1 LLDRKITE
9 LKEDNM
15 VLFTILVLV
24 TLFLFK
30 IFFVVVPM
38 RESYVVERLGKFR
51 TVFDPGLHLI
61 IPFFDRIAYRH
72 EIREQVYDIPAQH
85 CITKDNIQ
93 VEIDGLVYLKV
104 MDPKLASYGIG
115 DYRNAAINLAQTT
128 MRSEVGKLS
137 LGEIFS
143 ERETL
148 NSTIVRE
155 IDRASES
162 WGIKMY
168 RYEVANIAPSAHVVT
183 TLEKQM
189 VAERDRRADITLAT
203 AQKEAKINMSE
214 GERQEAINHSI
225 GERQRRINIA
235 EGKAQE
241 ISLLAERKRKVLP
254 WWLKPLIN
262 QVVIKPLKCVWSISL
277 LMNWVRFW
285 TAQTFLYYQVKWH
298 ASKASLKVWIKS
310 LRRSKTKEY

>member
-1 LLDRKITE
+1 
-9 LKEDNM
+9 M
-15 VLFTILVLV
+15 VIFTILVLV
-24 TLFLFK
+24 ALFLFK
-30 IFFVVVPM
+30 VFLVVVPM
-38 RESYVVERLGKFR
+38 RESFVIERLGKFR
-51 TVFDPGLHLI
+51 TVYQPGLNLI

-72 EIREQVYDIPAQH
+72 EMREQVFDIPAQH

-93 VEIDGLVYLKV
+93 VEIDGLIYMRV

-137 LGEIFS
+137 LGGIFA

-148 NSTIVRE
+148 NETIVRE

-168 RYEVANIAPSAHVVT
+168 RYEVANIAPSSHVVT

-203 AQKEAKINMSE
+203 AEKEAKINMSE
-214 GERQEAINHSI
+214 GERQEAINHSL

-235 EGKAQE
+235 EGKAKE
-241 ISLLAERKRKVLP
+241 ISLLAEAQAKGIAMVAEAINKPGGNKAIKMRLVDQFVDELGKILDGSDISVLP
-254 WWLKPLIN
+254 SEMARVKGIFEGVD
-262 QVVIKPLKCVWSISL
+262 QVSRQFK
-277 LMNWVRFW
+277 N
-285 TAQTFLYYQVKWH
+285 
-298 ASKASLKVWIKS
+298 
-310 LRRSKTKEY
+310 

>member
-1 LLDRKITE
+1 MVFITVALL
-9 LKEDNM
+9 LA
-15 VLFTILVLV
+15 
-24 TLFLFK
+24 LFLFK

-38 RESYVVERLGKFR
+38 RESFVIERLGKFR
-51 TVFDPGLHLI
+51 KVFEPGLHLI

-72 EIREQVYDIPAQH
+72 EIREQVFDIPPQH

-137 LGEIFS
+137 LGEIFA
-143 ERETL
+143 ERERL
-148 NSTIVRE
+148 NETIVKE

-168 RYEVANIAPSAHVVT
+168 RYEVANISPSEHVVT

-189 VAERDRRADITLAT
+189 VAERDRRAEITLAT
-203 AQKEAKINMSE
+203 AEKEAKINMSE

-235 EGKAQE
+235 EGRAQE
-241 ISLLAERKRKVLP
+241 ISLLAEAQAKGIALVAEAINEPGGHSAIKMRLVDQFVSELGHILKDSDVSVLP
-254 WWLKPLIN
+254 AEMARVKGIFEGVD
-262 QVVIKPLKCVWSISL
+262 QVSRS
-277 LMNWVRFW
+277 
-285 TAQTFLYYQVKWH
+285 VKG
-298 ASKASLKVWIKS
+298 
-310 LRRSKTKEY
+310 

>member
-1 LLDRKITE
+1 
-9 LKEDNM
+9 M
-15 VLFTILVLV
+15 VLITILVLV
-24 TLFLFK
+24 TLYLLK
-30 IFFVVVPM
+30 ILLVVVPM

-51 TVFDPGLHLI
+51 TVFQPGLNFM

-72 EIREQVYDIPAQH
+72 EIREQVFDIPAQH

-137 LGEIFS
+137 LGEIFA
-143 ERETL
+143 EREQL
-148 NSTIVRE
+148 NTTIVRE
-155 IDRASES
+155 IDQASEA

-168 RYEVANIAPSAHVVT
+168 RYEVANISPSDHVVT

-189 VAERDRRADITLAT
+189 VAERDRRAEITLAT
-203 AQKEAKINMSE
+203 AEKEAKINLSE
-214 GERQEAINHSI
+214 GERQESINHSI
-225 GERQRRINIA
+225 GERQRRINIS

-241 ISLLAERKRKVLP
+241 IALLAEAQAKGIAMVAEAINQPGGDKAIKMRLVEQFVDELGKILKGSDISVLP
-254 WWLKPLIN
+254 SEMARVKGIFEGLD
-262 QVVIKPLKCVWSISL
+262 QV
-277 LMNWVRFW
+277 
-285 TAQTFLYYQVKWH
+285 
-298 ASKASLKVWIKS
+298 
-310 LRRSKTKEY
+310 TKQFKN

>member
-1 LLDRKITE
+1 
-9 LKEDNM
+9 M

-30 IFFVVVPM
+30 IFLVVVPM
-38 RESYVVERLGKFR
+38 RESYVIERLGKFR
-51 TVFDPGLHLI
+51 TVFQPGLNFV

-72 EIREQVYDIPAQH
+72 EIREQVFDIPAQH

-148 NSTIVRE
+148 NTTIVRE

-168 RYEVANIAPSAHVVT
+168 RYEVANIAPSSHVVT

-203 AQKEAKINMSE
+203 AEKEARINMSE

-235 EGKAQE
+235 EGKATE
-241 ISLLAERKRKVLP
+241 ITLLAEAQANGIAMVAEAINKPGGNKAIKMRLVDQFVTELGDILKDSDISVLP
-254 WWLKPLIN
+254 SEMARVKGIFEGVD
-262 QVVIKPLKCVWSISL
+262 QVTKQ
-277 LMNWVRFW
+277 F
-285 TAQTFLYYQVKWH
+285 
-298 ASKASLKVWIKS
+298 KS
-310 LRRSKTKEY
+310 

>member
-1 LLDRKITE
+1 
-9 LKEDNM
+9 M

-30 IFFVVVPM
+30 VFLVVVPM
-38 RESYVVERLGKFR
+38 RESYVIERLGKFR
-51 TVFDPGLHLI
+51 TVFQPGLNFV

-72 EIREQVYDIPAQH
+72 EIREQVFDIPAQH

-148 NSTIVRE
+148 NTTIVRE

-168 RYEVANIAPSAHVVT
+168 RYEVANIAPSSHVVT

-203 AQKEAKINMSE
+203 AEKEARINMSE

-235 EGKAQE
+235 EGKATE
-241 ISLLAERKRKVLP
+241 ITLLAEAQANGIAMVAEAINKPGGNKAIKMRLVDQFVTELGDILKDSDISVLP
-254 WWLKPLIN
+254 SEMARVKGIFEGVD
-262 QVVIKPLKCVWSISL
+262 QVTKQ
-277 LMNWVRFW
+277 F
-285 TAQTFLYYQVKWH
+285 
-298 ASKASLKVWIKS
+298 KS
-310 LRRSKTKEY
+310 

>member
-1 LLDRKITE
+1 MVYITLL
-9 LKEDNM
+9 
-15 VLFTILVLV
+15 ILVLM
-24 TLFLFK
+24 FLAK

-38 RESYVVERLGKFR
+38 RESFVIERLGKFR
-51 TVFDPGLHLI
+51 AVFQPGLHFI
-61 IPFFDRIAYRH
+61 IPFIDRVAYRH

-115 DYRNAAINLAQTT
+115 DYRLAAINLAQTT

-143 ERETL
+143 ERETM
-148 NSTIVRE
+148 NATIVRE
-155 IDRASES
+155 IDEASEN

-168 RYEVANIAPSAHVVT
+168 RYEVANIAPSDHVVT

-203 AQKEAKINMSE
+203 AEKEARINISE
-214 GERQEAINHSI
+214 GDRQESINHSI

-235 EGKAQE
+235 EGRAQE
-241 ISLLAERKRKVLP
+241 ITLLAEAQAQGISLVAEAINKPGGDKAIKMRLVDQFVGELGRILDGSDISVLP
-254 WWLKPLIN
+254 SEMARVKGIFEGVD
-262 QVVIKPLKCVWSISL
+262 QV
-277 LMNWVRFW
+277 
-285 TAQTFLYYQVKWH
+285 
-298 ASKASLKVWIKS
+298 SKSFKS
-310 LRRSKTKEY
+310 

>member
-1 LLDRKITE
+1 
-9 LKEDNM
+9 M
-15 VLFTILVLV
+15 VLFTILALV

-30 IFFVVVPM
+30 VFLVVVPM
-38 RESYVVERLGKFR
+38 RESFVIERLGKFR
-51 TVFDPGLHLI
+51 TVFQPGLHLV

-72 EIREQVYDIPAQH
+72 EIREQVFDIPAQH

-155 IDRASES
+155 IDHASES

-168 RYEVANIAPSAHVVT
+168 RYEVANISPSSHVVT

-203 AQKEAKINMSE
+203 AEKEAKINMSE

-225 GERQRRINIA
+225 GERQRRINISI
-235 EGKAQE
+235 GKAQE
-241 ISLLAERKRKVLP
+241 ISLLAQAQAEGIAMVAEAINQPGGNKAIKMRLVAQFVDELGTILDGADISVLP
-254 WWLKPLIN
+254 SEMARVKGIFEGVD
-262 QVVIKPLKCVWSISL
+262 QVTKQ
-277 LMNWVRFW
+277 F
-285 TAQTFLYYQVKWH
+285 
-298 ASKASLKVWIKS
+298 KS
-310 LRRSKTKEY
+310 

>member
-1 LLDRKITE
+1 
-9 LKEDNM
+9 M
-15 VLFTILVLV
+15 VLFAILVLV

-30 IFFVVVPM
+30 IFLVVVPM
-38 RESYVVERLGKFR
+38 RESYVIERLGKFR
-51 TVFDPGLHLI
+51 TVFQPGLNFV

-72 EIREQVYDIPAQH
+72 EIREQVFDIPAQH

-148 NSTIVRE
+148 NTTIVRE

-168 RYEVANIAPSAHVVT
+168 RYEVANIAPSSHVVT

-203 AQKEAKINMSE
+203 AEKEARINMSE

-235 EGKAQE
+235 EGKATE
-241 ISLLAERKRKVLP
+241 ITLLAEAQANGIAMVAEAINKPGGNKAIKMRLVDQFVTELGDILKDSDISVLP
-254 WWLKPLIN
+254 SEMARVKGIFEGVD
-262 QVVIKPLKCVWSISL
+262 QVTKQ
-277 LMNWVRFW
+277 F
-285 TAQTFLYYQVKWH
+285 
-298 ASKASLKVWIKS
+298 KS
-310 LRRSKTKEY
+310 

>member
-1 LLDRKITE
+1 
-9 LKEDNM
+9 M

-51 TVFDPGLHLI
+51 SVFDPGLHMI

-72 EIREQVYDIPAQH
+72 EIREQVFDIPAQH

-148 NSTIVRE
+148 NATIVRE

-168 RYEVANIAPSAHVVT
+168 RYEVANIAPSAQVVT

-241 ISLLAERKRKVLP
+241 ISLLAEAQAQGIAMVAEAINKPGGNKAIKMRLVDQFVDELGRILKNSDISVLP
-254 WWLKPLIN
+254 SEMARVKGIFEGVD
-262 QVVIKPLKCVWSISL
+262 QV
-277 LMNWVRFW
+277 
-285 TAQTFLYYQVKWH
+285 
-298 ASKASLKVWIKS
+298 
-310 LRRSKTKEY
+310 SKTFKN

>member
-1 LLDRKITE
+1 MLT
-9 LKEDNM
+9 
-15 VLFTILVLV
+15 VTILLLICLWLMKVL
-24 TLFLFK
+24 L
-30 IFFVVVPM
+30 VVVPM

-51 TVFDPGLHLI
+51 TVCQPGLNVL

-72 EIREQVYDIPAQH
+72 EIREQVFDIPAQH

-143 ERETL
+143 ERERL
-148 NSTIVRE
+148 NETIVRE

-168 RYEVANIAPSAHVVT
+168 RYEVANISPSAHVMT

-189 VAERDRRADITLAT
+189 VAERDRRAEITLAT
-203 AQKEAKINMSE
+203 AEKEARINLSE
-214 GERQEAINHSI
+214 GDRQESINHSV

-235 EGKAQE
+235 QGRAEE
-241 ISLLAERKRKVLP
+241 IKLLAQAQAEGIAMVAEAINQPGGDRAIKMRLVEQFVNELGKILQTSDVSVLP
-254 WWLKPLIN
+254 SEMARVKGIFEGFDQVTKQLK
-262 QVVIKPLKCVWSISL
+262 S
-277 LMNWVRFW
+277 
-285 TAQTFLYYQVKWH
+285 
-298 ASKASLKVWIKS
+298 
-310 LRRSKTKEY
+310 

>member
-1 LLDRKITE
+1 
-9 LKEDNM
+9 M

-30 IFFVVVPM
+30 IFLVVVPM
-38 RESYVVERLGKFR
+38 RESFVIERLGKFR
-51 TVFDPGLHLI
+51 TVFQPGLNFV

-72 EIREQVYDIPAQH
+72 EIREQVFDIPAQH

-148 NSTIVRE
+148 NTTIVRE

-168 RYEVANIAPSAHVVT
+168 RYEVANIAPSSHVVT

-203 AQKEAKINMSE
+203 AEKEARINMSE

-235 EGKAQE
+235 EGKATE
-241 ISLLAERKRKVLP
+241 ITLLAEAQANGIAMVAEAINKPGGNKAIKMRLVDQFVTELGDILKDSDISVLP
-254 WWLKPLIN
+254 SEMARVKGIFEGVD
-262 QVVIKPLKCVWSISL
+262 QVTKQ
-277 LMNWVRFW
+277 F
-285 TAQTFLYYQVKWH
+285 
-298 ASKASLKVWIKS
+298 KS
-310 LRRSKTKEY
+310 